1 MKSNLQYLEEMADL
15 SGMETECIPH
25 NVLVDELN
33 HVLKWKTWNEK
44 KMGKKRPT
52 FKPGENLPRIQSAA
66 IKDMSF
72 EDPMATIDD
81 FIRFITF
88 DPTKDRLLGSNHKI
102 EQSGLTQEI
111 YVKVGVPAFSGI
123 LYDEEKQQFF
133 TVKTCP
139 GAYGCETICYA
150 RKGNYIRYGSNFEKS
165 TKAMNLLINH
175 PDKYESQLIKEL
187 TELCIENEAFPD
199 SYSWVTLRFNESGD
213 FFWDKYLEIA
223 NRVIGK
229 LKKRFNIRATAYTKR
244 ADVIN
249 ARYKNID
256 VTFSKDFSRPGELEK
271 IENPQVRLAT
281 ILPKQKFEKLF
292 FVPGEYET
300 DSAGNV
306 KKDRRGNPIQS
317 YRKRP
322 TVSGMKKL
330 KELISQERGIPVK
343 NILGYNEMMR
353 MPEGR
358 VPKYYVIVMSGDG
371 DDAVSRRDVKEVIL
385 AEH

>member
-1 MKSNLQYLEEMADL
+1 MTNYKDYIVEMADL

-33 HVLKWKTWNEK
+33 RIVGWTEWDEERE
-44 KMGKKRPT
+44 GKKKPT
-52 FKPGENLPRIQSAA
+52 FTPGEDLPRIHS
-66 IKDMSF
+66 KVTKKMSF
-72 EDPMATIDD
+72 ENPEETIDD
-81 FIRFITF
+81 FIDFITF
-88 DPTKDRLLGSNHKI
+88 DPSKDKILGSNHKI
-102 EQSGLTQEI
+102 EQSGLTQEV
-111 YVKVGVPAFSGI
+111 YVKVGIPAFIGI
-123 LYDEEKQQFF
+123 LYDEEKNQFF
-133 TVKTCP
+133 TIKTCP
-139 GAYGCETICYA
+139 GAHGCEHICYA
-150 RKGNYIRYGSNFEKS
+150 RKGNYIRYGTNFQKS
-165 TKAMNLLINH
+165 TKTMNLLINH
-175 PDKYESQLIKEL
+175 PDVFEKQLTKEL
-187 TELCIENEAFPD
+187 TELCVENEAFPD
-199 SYSWVTLRFNESGD
+199 SYSWVTLRYNESGD
-213 FFWDKYLEIA
+213 FFWDRYLEIA

-229 LKKRFNIRATAYTKR
+229 LKKRFNIRATAYTKM
-244 ADVIN
+244 ASVIN
-249 ARYKNID
+249 QRTKHID
-256 VTFSKDFSRPGELEK
+256 TTFSKDFSRPGEVEK

-306 KKDRRGNPIQS
+306 KKDRRGNPIQA

-322 TVSGMKKL
+322 TISGMKKL
-330 KELISQERGIPVK
+330 KELISQERGIPMK